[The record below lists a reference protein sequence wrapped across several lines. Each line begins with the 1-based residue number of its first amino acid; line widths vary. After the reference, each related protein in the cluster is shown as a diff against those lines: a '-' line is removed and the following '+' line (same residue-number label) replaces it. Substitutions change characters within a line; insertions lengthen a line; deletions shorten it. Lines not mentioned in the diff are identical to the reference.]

1 MAQPKRA
8 KPKMLS
14 STEMTTRA
22 QRFVAK
28 WKAEAR
34 ENAEAQSW
42 WNDFFDVFG
51 VDRYSTATFERW
63 ARRASTGQQGRIDV
77 FVPGLM
83 IAEHKS
89 LGKDLDGA
97 GSQADDYLAGGDIGA
112 HEMPRYIV
120 TSDFAEVQITDLES
134 PLDPPHR
141 FPIGKLP
148 KNISRFAFLSGY
160 RAPKR
165 ALEEQRAVS
174 IKAARAM
181 GALYEALLGDVDAEA
196 DDHEAQQASIFMT
209 RLLFLLYGDDAEGL
223 WDDDA
228 FETFIRESTAE
239 DGSDTGPMIA
249 QLFQVLDTQV
259 RSPRLD
265 SRMSVF
271 KYVNG
276 GLFRDRVDIPV
287 FDSQMRQALL
297 RATQEE
303 WSEVSPAIFGS
314 LFQGMGS
321 RAKRHAD
328 GEHYTSET
336 DILKALRPLFL
347 DEMEEKLQAAW
358 QSQQALTRLHDSFA
372 DFRYLDPA
380 CGSGNFL
387 IVAYREM
394 RDIEL
399 RLLQR
404 LRELRGEQDDYTL
417 DATWD
422 LKVLP
427 SQFQGIEINWWP
439 AKIAETAMF
448 LVEHQANTRMS
459 ATLGGA
465 PDILPISNSAN
476 IVHAD
481 ALLTD
486 WETLFPSSGVTTF
499 VFGNPPFLGKTERT
513 AAQTAAM
520 RQVWG
525 KAYSGESDFVTSWF
539 IRAHQYLEHAR
550 GRFAFVATNSIVQGT
565 NVPPLFGRLITDS
578 WRIRFAHRTFLWKS
592 EATGAASVHCVIV
605 GFDREQAPAPR
616 LFDYANQRGAA
627 VELDNV
633 RRINAY
639 LVDGVNIY
647 VNEHN
652 KPLNP
657 ALASDITFGSMAA
670 DGGHLFLSEDE
681 AQAARLDPT
690 AAPYIRRFVG
700 ATELINDKLKWCI
713 WMPQPDVDA
722 ITGNPVLHAHIDAVK
737 AWRSESKRD
746 KDVAKSASTPY
757 RFHRWESQPAT
768 SFLCIPRHFSEKRD
782 YATAAYFTADVVP
795 GDATFRLTDPD
806 GLLFALISSTMF
818 MTWQK
823 TVGGRIRND
832 PRFAST
838 LTWNTFPI
846 APIDGPTRQRLID
859 AGKAIIAV
867 RASHPNLSLAK
878 LYNPIATPP
887 DLLAAHN
894 ALDRLVDKLFGFAKT
909 PTLEQRHERLFERFL
924 EYKKVDGV
932 LGIAE

>member
-1 MAQPKRA
+1 MAQSKST

-14 STEMTTRA
+14 STEMTARA

-42 WNDFFDVFG
+42 WNDFFEVFG

-89 LGKDLDGA
+89 LGKNLDGA
-97 GSQADDYLAGGDIGA
+97 GNQADDYLAGGDIGV

-120 TSDFAEVQITDLES
+120 TSDFAEVQIMDLDS
-134 PLDPPHR
+134 PLDPPYR
-141 FPIGKLP
+141 FPIAKLP
-148 KNISRFAFLSGY
+148 KNIARFAFLSGY

-174 IKAARAM
+174 VKAARAM
-181 GALYEALLGDVDAEA
+181 GSLYEALLGDVEAEA
-196 DDHEAQQASIFMT
+196 GDHEAEQASIFMT

-239 DGSDTGPMIA
+239 DGSDTGALIA
-249 QLFQVLDTQV
+249 QLFQVLDSEK
-259 RSPRLD
+259 RSQKLD
-265 SRMSVF
+265 SHMAVF

-276 GLFRDRVDIPV
+276 GLFHDRVDIPI
-287 FDSQMRQALL
+287 FDYEMRQALL
-297 RATQEE
+297 RATQQE

-321 RAKRHAD
+321 REKRHAD

-347 DEMEEKLQAAW
+347 DEMEERLQSAW
-358 QSQQALTRLHDSFA
+358 QSETALTKLHDSFS
-372 DFRYLDPA
+372 DLRYLDPA

-399 RLLQR
+399 RLMQR
-404 LRELRGEQDDYTL
+404 LRELRGEENSYML

-448 LVEHQANTRMS
+448 LVEHQANTRMA

-465 PDILPISNSAN
+465 PDILPIRNSAN

-481 ALLTD
+481 ALTTD
-486 WETLFPSSGVTTF
+486 WETMFSSAGVITF
-499 VFGNPPFLGKTERT
+499 VFGNPPFLGKTERSPE
-513 AAQTAAM
+513 QTASMAA
-520 RQVWG
+520 VWG
-525 KAYSGESDFVTSWF
+525 KDYSGESDFVTSWF
-539 IRAHQYLEHAR
+539 IRAHQYFENAR

-565 NVPPLFGRLITDS
+565 NVRPLFGKLITGS

-592 EATGAASVHCVIV
+592 EATGPASVHCVIV
-605 GFDREQAPAPR
+605 GFDREQTPAPR
-616 LFDYANQRGAA
+616 LFDYLDQRGAPN
-627 VELDNV
+627 EIYYIRN
-633 RRINAY
+633 INAY
-639 LVDGVNIY
+639 LVDGENLY
-647 VNEHN
+647 VGEHQ
-652 KPLNP
+652 KPLNA
-657 ALASDITFGSMAA
+657 ALTSDITFGSMAA
-670 DGGHLFLSEDE
+670 DGGHLFLKE
-681 AQAARLDPT
+681 AEAEAAKKDPQ

-700 ATELINDKLKWCI
+700 ATELINNKMKWCI

-722 ITGNPVLHAHIDAVK
+722 ITGNQILRDHINAVR
-737 AWRSESKRD
+737 AWRSEPNRD
-746 KDVAKSASTPY
+746 KDVAKSATTPY
-757 RFHRWESQPAT
+757 RFHRSDSQPT
-768 SFLCIPRHFSEKRD
+768 TNFLCIPRHFSEKRN
-782 YATAAYFTADVVP
+782 YATAAYFGPDVVP

-806 GLLFALISSTMF
+806 GLLFAIISSTMF

-823 TVGGRIRND
+823 TVGGRIRYD

-838 LTWNTFPI
+838 LTWNTFPL
-846 APIDGPTRQRLID
+846 PEVNDTTRQRIIG
-859 AGKAIIAV
+859 AGKGIITA
-867 RASHPNLSLAK
+867 RAAHPTKSLAK
-878 LYNPIATPP
+878 LYNPIATPA

-894 ALDRLVDKLFGFAKT
+894 ALDRILDRLFGFAKT
-909 PTLEQRHERLFERFL
+909 PTTIQRQERLFERFL
-924 EYKKVDGV
+924 EYQRAGQLDG
-932 LGIAE
+932 